1 MGGGKST
8 IRDPVLR
15 FFDNAGRWVAKTAT
29 TYVGKMIP
37 VIGTPLA
44 DKLNSLYARGGK
56 IAKRFEAGG
65 VVPPGF
71 REKVIN
77 TPAQLI
83 AQIKK
88 YPEVAKQSGLTVDM
102 VKDAVKELKNV
113 TADAAGKVEEKK
125 AEAELA
131 KPEPAASAPAAVP
144 ATAAPAPGAPAAP
157 APAMRNGGLS
167 MRIRG
172 RGGF

>member
-1 MGGGKST
+1 MGGGNST

-37 VIGTPLA
+37 VIGEPLA
-44 DKLNSLYARGGK
+44 NKLNSLYARGGK
-56 IAKRFEAGG
+56 VIKRFEAGG
-65 VVPPGF
+65 VVPEGF

-88 YPEVAKQSGLTVDM
+88 YPEVAKQSGLTVEM
-102 VKDAVKELKNV
+102 VKDAVKEMKNV
-113 TADAAGKVEEKK
+113 TSE
-125 AEAELA
+125 
-131 KPEPAASAPAAVP
+131 ASAPAP
-144 ATAAPAPGAPAAP
+144 AEKKMDAPAPAPGAPAPP
-157 APAMRNGGLS
+157 APAMKNGGMT
-167 MRIRG
+167 MRCRG

>member
-37 VIGTPLA
+37 VIGEPLA
-44 DKLNSLYARGGK
+44 NKLNSLYARGGK

-65 VVPPGF
+65 IVPDGF

-88 YPEVAKQSGLTVDM
+88 YPEVAKQSGLTVEM

-113 TADAAGKVEEKK
+113 TADASAKMEDKKAEKK

-131 KPEPAASAPAAVP
+131 APAAP
-144 ATAAPAPGAPAAP
+144 AAPAALPAPAPGAPAAP
-157 APAMRNGGLS
+157 APAMKNGGLA
-167 MRIRG
+167 MRARG